1 VRSVNLDQW
10 KESEVLMMENGGNEK
25 VNAIFEAHLSVNKP
39 TNTASGPV
47 RERFIRDKYERRKF
61 YDPSAFERVSQME
74 NARDQEKVIS
84 GVQRRL
90 ASSGSR
96 KPSDAAKKRVEE
108 RAARNRDAVSAVR
121 SIKTVKAPAPTR
133 ELALSPSQAPVV
145 DLLDFGN
152 FNSPEANSA
161 VEASERATAIS
172 AHAVAEESN
181 QEPQLDL
188 FGSMTLGNNPKEGGN
203 IGQLKHLTQPQQTV
217 TPAERPVG
225 SVDQKKMSTSD
236 IMSMFNSGSA
246 QHNSMHQNMF
256 AMQGGMPNNT
266 MLGGLSGSHNIALM
280 GQQMGGGGTNANN
293 MTIMGNINPHEQYA
307 MMNSMQMTQQNNS
320 AMGQS
325 QQLMGNMDGNN
336 MGHGMNMN
344 HPQMQRNVMM
354 RQHQQSM
361 NYIGGNN
368 MGSVMGTN
376 MGQNGMM
383 MHQQQQ
389 GQMPQMNTMITTNNN
404 MAMQGGR
411 GEGLMH
417 QQQGGNQYG
426 QSILGGQTQPS
437 QNQMNHFSDL
447 GNFGR

>member
-1 VRSVNLDQW
+1 
-10 KESEVLMMENGGNEK
+10 MG
-25 VNAIFEAHLSVNKP
+25 
-39 TNTASGPV
+39 
-47 RERFIRDKYERRKF
+47 
-61 YDPSAFERVSQME
+61 
-74 NARDQEKVIS
+74 
-84 GVQRRL
+84 
-90 ASSGSR
+90 
-96 KPSDAAKKRVEE
+96 
-108 RAARNRDAVSAVR
+108 
-121 SIKTVKAPAPTR
+121 
-133 ELALSPSQAPVV
+133 
-145 DLLDFGN
+145 
-152 FNSPEANSA
+152 
-161 VEASERATAIS
+161 
-172 AHAVAEESN
+172 
-181 QEPQLDL
+181 
-188 FGSMTLGNNPKEGGN
+188 EGGN

-336 MGHGMNMN
+336 MG
-344 HPQMQRNVMM
+344 
-354 RQHQQSM
+354 
-361 NYIGGNN
+361 
-368 MGSVMGTN
+368 SVMGTN

-389 GQMPQMNTMITTNNN
+389 GQMPQMNTMITNNN

-426 QSILGGQTQPS
+426 QSILG
-437 QNQMNHFSDL
+437 
-447 GNFGR
+447 